1 MKKASKKTQTDY
13 KKYGTDA
20 FLAWDSYR
28 ARGDT
33 RELLPVIGDRLRIM
47 RPELVET
54 IYTFT
59 LVFSQK

>member
-1 MKKASKKTQTDY
+1 MEKATKDTQTDY
-13 KKYGTDA
+13 KKYGMDA
-20 FLAWDSYR
+20 LKAWDSYR

-33 RELLPVIGDRLRIM
+33 RDLLPVIGDRLRVM

-59 LVFSQK
+59 LVFAEK

>member
-1 MKKASKKTQTDY
+1 MKKAGKETKTNY
-13 KKYGTDA
+13 AKYGTDA
-20 FLAWDSYR
+20 LKAWDSYR

>member
-20 FLAWDSYR
+20 LRAWESYR

-33 RELLPVIGDRLRIM
+33 GDLLPVIGDRLRIM
-47 RPELVET
+47 RPELVGML
-54 IYTFT
+54 YTFA
-59 LVFSQK
+59 LVFAEK

>member
-47 RPELVET
+47 RPEL
-54 IYTFT
+54 
-59 LVFSQK
+59 